1 MTMMTAK
8 EFQATRKVKTCS
20 CSFQDRVM
28 ITHKHDDRYVTEMS
42 YDAFIGL
49 FNVRMADGETVTFR
63 VAVIEQ
69 GKILAK
75 TE

>member
-1 MTMMTAK
+1 MMTAK
-8 EFQATRKVKTCS
+8 EFQATRRVKTCS
-20 CSFQDRVM
+20 CNFKDMVM
-28 ITHKHDDRYVTEMS
+28 VTHEDRYVTEMS
-42 YDAFIGL
+42 YDTFVGL